1 MMLRLRLL
9 VIFCLIGLSM
19 ACRNTEEVAH
29 TGGQAVE
36 PPSVEQLLKQAG
48 SGQSVKSQRLRL
60 AAAEQAFAQGDIASA
75 VTILAQITQ
84 AALPLGEQMQ
94 ISALSAELAL
104 AQGQKEAALVALEQ
118 PWALHLDE
126 LPAAQQLRYQRIR
139 ALVLEANG
147 QELSAL
153 RVRLYIAPLLQEA
166 ERTSNDEAIWRLTQQ
181 LAPSMTEPSGDTV
194 LDGWISLARAVST
207 AGALLYQ
214 QQDAVRAFVQEN
226 PRHPAA
232 QNLPPELAQLLEQH
246 SQSLPRVALL
256 LPQDGSLAAV
266 GQALR
271 DGFIAAQRQ
280 ALAEGEAAP
289 VLDVYDSNQISDMD
303 EVYQQA
309 KAAGAV
315 LLIGPLEKPL
325 VRQLAMRE
333 QLPLPTLALNYAD
346 AQHLVPAD
354 LFQFGL
360 AAEDEAREVA
370 RRAAADGKRRAVVMV
385 PKSEWGERV
394 LDVFH
399 QSWNTLGGELIA
411 VEYIDQPIQIND
423 QVANLLRQLRA
434 RPLVADTTQ
443 DELPTT
449 DVPLTN
455 AAVDFMFLA
464 ATTQQAQQIKPTL
477 AYHQA
482 ADLPVYATSH
492 LYGGHLTAQ
501 QMRDLEGIIFC
512 ETPWLLGTDT
522 PLRQQVTQIWPQAG
536 GSLGRLYA
544 MGIDAFHLASRLSLL
559 KEVAGS
565 SYEGFSGQLSLDK
578 NQRIVRQ
585 LPWATFRYGQV
596 QPLPEMDTPSI
607 DIQPVDTPLIDIEDQ
622 PVDTPLDQ

>member
-1 MMLRLRLL
+1 MILRLRLL

-19 ACRNTEEVAH
+19 ACRNTEEVAP

-60 AAAEQAFAQGDIASA
+60 AAAEQAFMQGDIANA
-75 VTILAQITQ
+75 VTILAQIAKAT
-84 AALPLGEQMQ
+84 LPLGEQMQ

-104 AQGQKEAALVALEQ
+104 AQGQKEAALAALEQ
-118 PWALHLDE
+118 PGALHLDE
-126 LPAAQQLRYQRIR
+126 LPAAQQLRYQRVR

-147 QELSAL
+147 QKLAAL
-153 RVRLYIAPLLQEA
+153 RVRLYIAPLLQEEV

-181 LAPSMTEPSGDTV
+181 LAPSITELSGDSV
-194 LDGWISLARAVST
+194 LDGWISLARAVSA
-207 AGALLYQ
+207 AGGLLYQ
-214 QQDAVRAFVQEN
+214 QQDAVRAFIQAN
-226 PRHPAA
+226 PSHPAA
-232 QNLPPELAQLLEQH
+232 QKLPPELMQLLEQH

-266 GQALR
+266 GLALR

-289 VLDVYDSNQISDMD
+289 VLDIYDSNQISDMD

-346 AQHLVPAD
+346 VQHLVPAD

-399 QSWNTLGGELIA
+399 QSWNALGGELVA

-434 RPLVADTTQ
+434 RPLGSDVAQ
-443 DELPTT
+443 DELAT
-449 DVPLTN
+449 DVALTN

-482 ADLPVYATSH
+482 ASLPVYATSH
-492 LYGGHLTAQ
+492 LYSGDLSAQ

-512 ETPWLLGTDT
+512 ETPWLLGADA

-565 SYEGFSGQLSLDK
+565 SYDGFSGQLSLDK

-596 QPLPEMDTPSI
+596 QRLPEIDTQPI
-607 DIQPVDTPLIDIEDQ
+607 DMPLIDREEPVDTTL
-622 PVDTPLDQ
+622 